1 MAKEVFISYSRKDYE
16 KVRAVKEEIDRLV
29 GINCWM
35 DINGIESGEWFKKVI
50 ISAINSH
57 DTLLFMLTP
66 HSMNSS
72 YALKELGFATSK
84 EKRIVLVDIEHT
96 KLNDEFLFDYSDKD
110 NIDWNDPLQHDKLID
125 NLKTWF
131 CPQKSETKKQIS
143 GTNSLTQTSSNLTDS
158 RDFPML
164 LNDSYVCSGATL
176 RCSMGTSQAKLTVL
190 PSRTV
195 FLTGRPMA
203 NISDHLSFVN
213 LAPFGRCRSIGFPA
227 TASAT
232 AANNGSLTPMPCVH
246 NTPFPWMG
254 GKNDYLV
261 KGNPAL
267 LKSSQCQCMWG
278 GTISIINDGQKDT
291 SVAEV
296 PTSITPPQTTEQHC
310 TLNNSHS
317 VDELYELGRDYYYG
331 WNDKLQDYTES
342 AKWYRIAAEQGHI
355 LSQYNLGRM
364 YQIGLGV
371 TQSEI
376 EAVKWFRKAAE
387 QGDKDAKNK
396 LKELKVT

>member
-1 MAKEVFISYSRKDYE
+1 MAKEVFISYSRKDFE

-66 HSMNSS
+66 RSMSS
-72 YALKELGFATSK
+72 PYAMKELGFAASK
-84 EKRIVLVDIEHT
+84 GKRIVLVDIEHT
-96 KLNDEFLFDYSDKD
+96 KLNDEFLFDYSEKD
-110 NIDWNDPLQHDKLID
+110 NIDWSDPLQHNKLID

-131 CPQKSETKKQIS
+131 CPQKSETKNQIIRN
-143 GTNSLTQTSSNLTDS
+143 NSLIQTSVSLMDS

-190 PSRTV
+190 PTRTV
-195 FLTGRPMA
+195 YLTGQLVA
-203 NISDHLSFVN
+203 NISDHQSLVN
-213 LAPFGRCRSIGFPA
+213 LGAFGRCRSLGFPP

-232 AANNGSLTPMPCVH
+232 AANHGTLTPMPCMH
-246 NTPFPWMG
+246 NTPFPWG
-254 GKNDYLV
+254 EGKKDYIV
-261 KGNPAL
+261 DGNPAL
-267 LKSSQCQCMWG
+267 LKSSKCQCMWG
-278 GTISIINDGQKDT
+278 GTISIIHDGHKDT
-291 SVAEV
+291 SDAKM
-296 PTSITPPQTTEQHC
+296 PMSITPPQTTEQNC
-310 TLNNSHS
+310 TYKNSHS
-317 VDELYELGRDYYYG
+317 IDELYELGRDYYYG
-331 WNDKLQDYTES
+331 WNDKLQNYTEA

-371 TQSEI
+371 TQSDT
-376 EAVKWFRKAAE
+376 EAVIWFRKAAE
-387 QGDKDAKNK
+387 QGDKDAKSK
-396 LKELKVT
+396 LKELKAT